1 MPPPLPY
8 PNPSAIASAL
18 KELQFGVYILNV
30 EPDDIPVLALEGG
43 LYFGI
48 RGEADERGKMYVIVP
63 EKSVLRTALTIAVLK
78 QGVDRGPTFDRLQER
93 LMLTVGSS
101 EAEAILQLAVQLV
114 EEEREACAK
123 LVLALPAGFGD
134 LNRNDVAERIRNRK

>member
-30 EPDDIPVLALEGG
+30 EPDDIPVMALEGG

-93 LMLTVGSS
+93 LMLSVGSA
-101 EAEAILQLAVQLV
+101 EAEAILALAVQLV
-114 EEEREACAK
+114 EEEREACA
-123 LVLALPAGFGD
+123 LARGNPS
-134 LNRNDVAERIRNRK
+134 N